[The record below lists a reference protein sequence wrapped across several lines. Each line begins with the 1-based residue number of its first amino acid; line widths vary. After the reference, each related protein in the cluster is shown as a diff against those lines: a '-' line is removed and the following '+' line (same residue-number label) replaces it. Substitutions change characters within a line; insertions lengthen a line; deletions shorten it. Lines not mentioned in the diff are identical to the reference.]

1 MNKQELIEIMESLIM
16 KHSDEGEYPHI
27 ATYNAYVNSLGW
39 IRKLDEPQKP
49 VVPKFV
55 ADLVDWTNKM
65 RCAPSD
71 VIQDFQKNGNLAN
84 LPRDLDL
91 DRLSEHFEKAY
102 CRYDFE
108 KACFVGYEIEK
119 ESIYEVVFL
128 DDGYDRYLLMK
139 LDEKSYEIVPESEN
153 DGYRTQYFTEK
164 QIKTINER
172 YWLFAVPA
180 DEVAEG

>member
-1 MNKQELIEIMESLIM
+1 MNKQELIEIMESLVM

-49 VVPKFV
+49 IVPQFV
-55 ADLVDWTNKM
+55 AEYLNYCMGNEWTLAEALNSSE
-65 RCAPSD
+65 CIFPED
-71 VIQDFQKNGNLAN
+71 NL
-84 LPRDLDL
+84 
-91 DRLSEHFEKAY
+91 EKASGWLE
-102 CRYDFE
+102 DSMNQKLF
-108 KACFVGYEIEK
+108 AQAWLFGYEIEK
-119 ESIYEVVFL
+119 EPIYEVVFL

-153 DGYRTQYFTEK
+153 DGYHTQYFTEK

-172 YWLFAVPA
+172 YWAFAVPVE
-180 DEVAEG
+180 EVAEG